1 MAPYEPPGAAPLTF
15 DERLR
20 PLADLIG
27 SVTRPGDYCTHG
39 RLFAP
44 MPRVEAGEAGALSFP
59 VLPVQ
64 VQALVAEAERAPY
77 GRGPETILDR
87 SVRDCWQIDASRVAV
102 SGGAWSETFADILR
116 RTAAGLGYPAE
127 AVSASLYKLLLYEL
141 GGFFAPHRDTEKA
154 DGMVGTLVLS
164 LPVAGAGG
172 ELVVRHRDRETVID
186 MTTAEPS
193 ELVHAAFYADCEHE
207 IRPVTEGHRVCLVY
221 NLTVADRG
229 IPLDAPDHAAEVE
242 AIAAE
247 LRARCRDP
255 ETSGKVVWVL
265 EHDYSEAGLA
275 FGALKNADDAVGR
288 VLAAAAERAGCSLHA
303 AIVHVQEVGAAQ
315 FNGDGY
321 DDLDDENY
329 YEMLEVDDVDCRLDD
344 WVGMDGAA
352 VDFGELPLLAGEL
365 MPEGCLDEAE
375 PDTQRLME
383 ASGNAGVDIERLY
396 RHAALVAWP
405 RDDAPRVLAPAGAG
419 ALAALL
425 GAERAQAGTTGRGA
439 LPELAARVV
448 DAWPSPPSWRP
459 VGDGDDSWWRHVA
472 DALTHLCGI
481 GNADAT
487 RRFLQDVVVPHYG
500 GRLNDAI
507 AALAVAAGAGE
518 SRGLLRDLVRA
529 NLSGQAEG
537 IVDLVWQ
544 LRRHLDEG
552 GDAAWEDT
560 LRETVVTLCEAMPS
574 VSPRR
579 GAEDEEAAFRG
590 TWHGIRP
597 PRKREPKRLSAAAL
611 RKFFELVW
619 RFDLE
624 REAGAATAF
633 FIGHPELVL
642 PDRTVPGLLEA
653 LRAARGDRVGGSAA
667 VAALWR
673 HGAEYLLGRSEFP
686 PEPPTD
692 WVIPVKRRPCTCEY
706 CTRLWEFCADPV
718 AEVREFAVRGDL
730 RQHLRES
737 IAAAE
742 VDIEYSTRREGR
754 PYKLVCTKTRAT
766 WRNRQRQ
773 YQEDAAEMRRLAG
786 LAAVVPGSADLAER
800 LLAAADR
807 AG

>member
-1 MAPYEPPGAAPLTF
+1 MERYVPRGAAPLTF

-27 SVTRPGDYCTHG
+27 SVTRPGDYCDHG

-44 MPRVEAGEAGALSFP
+44 MPRVEAGAAGVLSFP

-64 VQALVAEAERAPY
+64 AQALIADAERAPY

-102 SGGAWSETFADILR
+102 GGGAWAETFAGILQ
-116 RTAAGLGYPAE
+116 RTAAGLGCPAG
-127 AVSASLYKLLLYEL
+127 ALSASLYKLLIYEP

-154 DGMVGTLVLS
+154 DGMVGTLVVS

-172 ELVVRHRDRETVID
+172 ELVVRHQDRETVID
-186 MTTAEPS
+186 MTSAEPS
-193 ELVHAAFYADCEHE
+193 ELVHAAFYGDCEHE
-207 IRPVTEGHRVCLVY
+207 IRPVTDGHRICLVY

-229 IPLDAPDHAAEVE
+229 IPLDAPDYGAEVE

-255 ETSGKVVWVL
+255 ETSGKLVWVL

-288 VLAAAAERAGCSLHA
+288 VLAVAAERAGCSLHA
-303 AIVHVQEVGAAQ
+303 AIVHVREVGAAEYS
-315 FNGDGY
+315 GDPY
-321 DDLDDENY
+321 DDDLYDEDH
-329 YEMLEVDDVDCRLDD
+329 YEMLEVDDVDCRLDG
-344 WVGMDGAA
+344 WVGIDGAA

-375 PDTQRLME
+375 PDTERLME

-396 RHAALVAWP
+396 RHAALVIWP
-405 RDDAPRVLAPAGAG
+405 RDDAPRVLAAAGAG

-425 GAERAQAGTTGRGA
+425 GAERARAGTPGRGA

-448 DAWPSPPSWRP
+448 DAWPPPPWQP
-459 VGDGDDSWWRHVA
+459 VGHHDDGWLRHVA
-472 DALTHLCGI
+472 DTLTHLCGI
-481 GNADAT
+481 GTGEAT

-500 GRLNDAI
+500 DGLNDAI
-507 AALAVAAGAGE
+507 ATAATAAGAGE
-518 SRGLLRDLVRA
+518 SRGLLRDLVA
-529 NLSGQAEG
+529 AKLSGQVEG

-544 LRRHLDEG
+544 LHRHLDEG
-552 GDAAWEDT
+552 GDAAWEET

-574 VSPRR
+574 VSPHRE
-579 GAEDEEAAFRG
+579 AEDEEAAFRG
-590 TWHGIRP
+590 AWHGVRR
-597 PRKREPKRLSAAAL
+597 PRKRTPKPLSADAL

-624 REAGAATAF
+624 REASTATAF

-642 PDRTVPGLLEA
+642 PDRTVPSLLEA
-653 LRAARGDRVGGSAA
+653 LRTARSDRVGSSSAM
-667 VAALWR
+667 AALWR
-673 HGAEYLLGRSEFP
+673 HGTEFLLGRSEFP
-686 PEPPTD
+686 PDPPTD
-692 WVIPVKRRPCTCEY
+692 WVIPVKTRPCTCEH

-742 VDIEYSTRREGR
+742 VDIEYNTRREGR

-766 WRNRQRQ
+766 WRKRQRQ
-773 YQEDAAEMRRLAG
+773 YQEDAVEMRRLAG
-786 LAAVVPGSADLAER
+786 LAAAAPGSADLAKR